1 MARDRLAAMRA
12 QQSAGQTGY
21 GGVANNGYGDH
32 LYPTQQATG
41 APYVPP
47 STAPQQY
54 APPPVEPPVQPAQPT
69 AQAYA
74 APQGQSATADA
85 YEMYAYPSDPAG
97 ISTTAAAP
105 GAATTGA
112 GAGGAAVG
120 GTAAGGVSGA
130 SSAAYYPPPPSS
142 GAGGHYTT
150 AGTAASGKTSGSFF
164 GSITEIQD
172 DIRQIDQN
180 INVIADLHSR
190 SLNNIGEA
198 AQMQAERQLTDVAQE
213 TSTLTN
219 GVKNKIKA
227 LEAEAARIP
236 AGGPAP
242 EGIDK
247 NVRLT
252 QIGAVKNRFKE
263 TILRY
268 QEVEKAYRVKY
279 RQRTERQLR
288 IVKPDASEGEVQAA
302 LDDETGGQ
310 QIFANALLQSNRQG
324 EARGALR
331 EVQERNSD
339 IRRIERTITELA
351 QLFQEMSILVEQQD
365 EQLNVIQDHAMQT
378 EQEVQAGRKQ
388 TDSAL
393 RSAQRRRKRRWICF
407 WLLIALIIIAVVVI
421 VSAICGGK
429 DICSTNHGGN
439 NSNN

>member
-12 QQSAGQTGY
+12 QQSAGQGGY
-21 GGVANNGYGDH
+21 GGAGNNGYGDH
-32 LYPTQQATG
+32 LYPTQQTTG
-41 APYVPP
+41 APYIPP
-47 STAPQQY
+47 SA
-54 APPPVEPPVQPAQPT
+54 APPSIGTNVQPEPAIP
-69 AQAYA
+69 A
-74 APQGQSATADA
+74 AASSATPPQTQSATADA
-85 YEMYAYPSDPAG
+85 YEMYANPPPSVQTAVAPPAA
-97 ISTTAAAP
+97 SANTA
-105 GAATTGA
+105 
-112 GAGGAAVG
+112 
-120 GTAAGGVSGA
+120 A
-130 SSAAYYPPPPSS
+130 SSAAYYPPAPAPAHVPASKAS
-142 GAGGHYTT
+142 AGGHYTT
-150 AGTAASGKTSGSFF
+150 AGAAASGKPAGSFF

-172 DIRQIDQN
+172 DIRQIEQN

-198 AQMQAERQLTDVAQE
+198 AQMQAEAQLTEVAQE

-236 AGGPAP
+236 ASGPAP

-288 IVKPDASEGEVQAA
+288 IVKPDATESEVQAA
-302 LDDETGGQ
+302 LDDEAGGQ

-365 EQLNVIQDHAMQT
+365 EQLNVIQDHAMHT

-388 TDSAL
+388 TDNAV

-407 WLLIALIIIAVVVI
+407 WILVVLILILIAVLVG
-421 VSAICGGK
+421 AICGSLCK
-429 DICSTNHGGN
+429 S
-439 NSNN
+439 SN